1 MWLTESAG
9 GTGGSGAVGNSA
21 AKTRRYEAVKRNK
34 IKTIMTDKCRHG
46 GSLDIGSATLL
57 VERSI
62 NQRWTETRTSCSN
75 SHD

>member
-34 IKTIMTDKCRHG
+34 IIDEKKDKCKHG
-46 GSLDIGSATLL
+46 GSLDTGSANLRG
-57 VERSI
+57 ERSI
-62 NQRWTETRTSCSN
+62 NRRWIEIRTSS
-75 SHD
+75 